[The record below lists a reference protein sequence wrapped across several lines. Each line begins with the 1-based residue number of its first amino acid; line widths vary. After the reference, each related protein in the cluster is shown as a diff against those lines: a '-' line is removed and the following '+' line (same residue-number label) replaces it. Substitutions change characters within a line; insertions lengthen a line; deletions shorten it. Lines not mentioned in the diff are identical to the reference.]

1 MKKAETRTKM
11 LMVSTGRM
19 RLALAAALV
28 MACGTARSQSSVT
41 LYGVVDAGLLYTSK
55 TLNRENGQNAG
66 STFAMYDGGLSPS
79 RFGLRGVEDLGGGL
93 KATFVL
99 ESGIDIG
106 NGGFSNSNG
115 NLFGRQA
122 WVALGS
128 NFGTLK
134 AGLQFSPF
142 FLAIDHT
149 DARSFALLGSG
160 IVPYVG
166 NVLAT
171 SVFNANAV
179 SYTSPMI
186 AGFTGSALIA
196 LGGQA
201 GNFQSGRQY
210 SLGLKY
216 ENGPLLV
223 DAAFYD
229 GNTGPSPSPLPSTLA
244 FEGRML
250 GAAYRFSNLTAKA
263 SFVNYK
269 VAGSFNNNVYSG
281 GLDYQPRPDIDL
293 NGGVWV
299 TSDRNKTANHSL
311 LASVGAQY
319 YLSKATALYAQ
330 VAVVN
335 NHGAMNTG
343 LSVSSLSQLYSVQ
356 GTTTGVDVGMRHTF

>member
-1 MKKAETRTKM
+1 MFKQGTFALKIVAGAAG
-11 LMVSTGRM
+11 LMFAGMVR
-19 RLALAAALV
+19 A
-28 MACGTARSQSSVT
+28 QSSVT
-41 LYGVVDAGLLYTSK
+41 LYGVFDGGLLYTSK
-55 TLNRENGQNAG
+55 TLNPANGQSAG

-79 RFGLRGVEDLGGGL
+79 RFGFRGVEDLGGGM
-93 KATFVL
+93 KASFDL
-99 ESGIDIG
+99 ESGIDVG
-106 NGGFSNSNG
+106 NGGFNNSNG

-122 WVALGS
+122 WVALDS
-128 NFGTLK
+128 NFGTVK

-142 FLAIDHT
+142 FLAIDYT
-149 DARSFALLGSG
+149 DARSFSLFGSG
-160 IVPYVG
+160 VVTYVD

-179 SYTSPMI
+179 SYTSPNI
-186 AGFTGSALIA
+186 AGFTGSALMA

-201 GNFQSGRQY
+201 GNFQSDRQY
-210 SLGLKY
+210 SLSLKY

-229 GNTGPSPSPLPSTLA
+229 GNSGPSPTPLPSTLA

-250 GAAYRFSNLTAKA
+250 GAAYKFGNVTAKA

-281 GLDYQPRPDIDL
+281 GLDYLPRPDIDL

-299 TSDRNKTANHSL
+299 TSDRDNTANHSL
-311 LASVGAQY
+311 MASVGAQY

-335 NHGAMNTG
+335 NHGAMDTG
-343 LSVSSLSQLYSVQ
+343 LSVSSLSQLYGVQ
-356 GTTTGVDVGMRHTF
+356 GTTTGVDVGIRHTF